1 MIEKFETATKKEI
14 ENELK
19 ETEKE
24 FNTKR
29 TDLQDITEEFKS
41 LVSSI
46 QNKMKELSDR
56 YETLKK
62 ELEKRETENKD

>member
-1 MIEKFETATKKEI
+1 MIENLDVATKKEI
-14 ENELK
+14 ENELL
-19 ETEKE
+19 EIENE

>member
-1 MIEKFETATKKEI
+1 MIENFETATKKEI

-19 ETEKE
+19 EIEKE

>member
-1 MIEKFETATKKEI
+1 MIENLDIATKKEI
-14 ENELK
+14 EDELL
-19 ETEKE
+19 EIENE

-56 YETLKK
+56 YEILKK

>member
-1 MIEKFETATKKEI
+1 MIENFETATKKEI

-19 ETEKE
+19 KIENE